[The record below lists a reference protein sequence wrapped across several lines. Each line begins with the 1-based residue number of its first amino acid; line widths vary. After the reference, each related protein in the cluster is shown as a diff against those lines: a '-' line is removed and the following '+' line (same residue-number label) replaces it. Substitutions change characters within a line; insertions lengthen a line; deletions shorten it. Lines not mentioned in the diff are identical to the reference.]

1 MLPLTLP
8 LPNELL
14 RLALPNELLLRLALP
29 NELLLRLPLPN
40 ELLRLALP
48 NELLLRLALPNDMVP
63 LFIIGGRC
71 AVPNWVRLL
80 GLPL

>member
-8 LPNELL
+8 LPNE
-14 RLALPNELLLRLALP
+14 LLRLALP

>member
-14 RLALPNELLLRLALP
+14 RLALPNELLLRLVLP
-29 NELLLRLPLPN
+29 NEL
-40 ELLRLALP
+40 LLRLALP

-63 LFIIGGRC
+63 LFIIGGRW